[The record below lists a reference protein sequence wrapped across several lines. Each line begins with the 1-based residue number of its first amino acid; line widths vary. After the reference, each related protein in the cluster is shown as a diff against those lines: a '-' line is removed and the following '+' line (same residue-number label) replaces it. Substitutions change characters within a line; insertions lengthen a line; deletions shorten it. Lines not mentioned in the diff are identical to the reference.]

1 MKSSGLV
8 TIVCICY
15 NHESWIQEC
24 LESVKLQDYPQKEL
38 IIIDNGSSDNSL
50 RIIQKWVKENSG
62 SLKLEL
68 VSHKEPQS
76 YLKVFNDALR
86 KSKSQY
92 IVDLAGD
99 DLLYPDHLSLSI
111 ARLKPSKDIAFVFS
125 DAYILDE
132 DRIVKTFYDR
142 KSGGELKEEIELGK
156 IYETLIQSYSICAPT
171 IVFNR
176 DILVREGGY
185 DENLSYED
193 FDIQVRLSR
202 KYPLVFSD
210 HVGVLKRKHLDSL
223 SSSQYIPYY
232 SKMLP
237 STLLVCQKIK
247 KMNETES
254 ENIALKKRILFEL
267 KHALWSANFKVARG
281 FIELGDEINIKN
293 PLFMI
298 YKIWLRLKID
308 LSWLYTRLT

>member
-8 TIVCICY
+8 TIVCNCY
-15 NHESWIQEC
+15 NHEAWIQEC

-38 IIIDNGSSDNSL
+38 VIIDNGSSDNSL
-50 RIIQKWVKENSG
+50 EIIKKWVKENSG

-68 VSHKEPQS
+68 ISHEEPQS
-76 YLKVFNDALR
+76 YLKVFNDALK

-111 ARLKPSKDIAFVFS
+111 AHLKPSEQIAFVFS

-132 DRIVKTFYDR
+132 DRVVKTFYNR
-142 KSGGELKEEIELGK
+142 TSGGELKEEIEFGK
-156 IYETLIQSYSICAPT
+156 MYETLIQLYSICSPT

-176 DILVREGGY
+176 DILIREGGY

-210 HVGVLKRKHLDSL
+210 HVGVLKRKHSDSL
-223 SSSQYIPYY
+223 SSRQYIPYD

-247 KMNETES
+247 MMNETES

-267 KHALWSANFKVARG
+267 KHALWSANFNVAKG
-281 FIELGDEINIKN
+281 FIDLGDEINLKS
-293 PLFMI
+293 PLFVI

-308 LSWLYTRLT
+308 ISWLYTRLT